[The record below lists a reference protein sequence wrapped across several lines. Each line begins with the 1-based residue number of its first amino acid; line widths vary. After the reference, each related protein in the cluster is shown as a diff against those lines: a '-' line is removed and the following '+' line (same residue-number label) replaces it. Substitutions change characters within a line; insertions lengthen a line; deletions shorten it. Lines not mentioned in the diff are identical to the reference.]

1 MARGHSPVVMLLL
14 TSRVFIRVQQLGGT
28 FAVDAAR
35 VREALIEEQRVHGVA
50 SVVVLLDVAPAA
62 GDRVATPGV
71 TANSHLNARS
81 RGLSLLHTFV

>member
-28 FAVDAAR
+28 WAVDAAR

-62 GDRVATPGV
+62 GDVLPRLESQQTAT
-71 TANSHLNARS
+71 
-81 RGLSLLHTFV
+81 